1 MQPDSITLALVK
13 IKLSPPSI
21 PSELARLG
29 IDRDHPTVITT
40 NFSDTE
46 IKVEEAAFFL
56 DLVEQNASHQA
67 IIYFG
72 LSAFLAAARSI
83 TLYLQAEG
91 QGRDGFDQ
99 WYEEQRVRLKDNPVA
114 VYLKGERDTVA
125 HARYS
130 AIRTIFDVPVYRVAD
145 GWVYRPEEG
154 VGVGFSLDGYLT
166 ENGLVRCREYLTLL
180 RTAVAEARTRGYLP
194 EVTSRRVS
202 LEARDEGRKRQFEVP
217 GSTGAALGD

>member
-1 MQPDSITLALVK
+1 MEPDPATFELVK
-13 IKLSPPSI
+13 IRLSPPSI
-21 PSELARLG
+21 PPELARLV
-29 IDRDHPTVITT
+29 IDRGHPTVITT

-46 IKVEEAAFFL
+46 IKVAEATFFL

-91 QGRDGFDQ
+91 VGRDGFDQ
-99 WYEEQRVRLKDNPVA
+99 WYEELRARLKDNPVA

-130 AIRTIFDVPVYRVAD
+130 AIRTVFDVPLYKGAD
-145 GWVYRPEEG
+145 GWVYRPEQG
-154 VGVGFSLDGYLT
+154 VGVGFSLDGYLA

-194 EVTSRRVS
+194 EATSRRVS
-202 LEARDEGRKRQFEVP
+202 LEMRDEGRKRKFEVP
-217 GSTGAALGD
+217 GSSGAA

>member
-1 MQPDSITLALVK
+1 MEPDSTTLALVK

-46 IKVEEAAFFL
+46 IKVAEAAFFL

-91 QGRDGFDQ
+91 HGRDGFDQ
-99 WYEEQRVRLKDNPVA
+99 WYEEQRVRLKDDPVA

-130 AIRTIFDVPVYRVAD
+130 AIRTIFDVPLYKAGE

-180 RTAVAEARTRGYLP
+180 RTAVADARTRGYLP
-194 EVTSRRVS
+194 DVTSRRVS
-202 LEARDEGRKRQFEVP
+202 LEMRDDGRKRQFDVP
-217 GSTGAALGD
+217 GSAGVA